1 MEYRKEYGGSADMS
15 EEQML
20 SRVLSDM
27 DATGCRT
34 CSCNRSSQNTRT
46 GCGSRCSSG
55 CGCNGNNDTGSGGQ
69 QVSGSCVAGSSVDPL
84 SGFPLAMAY
93 VPNQPWE
100 GIQEPEQALS
110 SGTLFTGLLFP
121 WHPSRCGESRGCG
134 CGRN

>member
-1 MEYRKEYGGSADMS
+1 MEYRKEYGSSTDMS

-20 SRVLSDM
+20 RRVLSDM
-27 DATGCRT
+27 DDTGCRS

-46 GCGSRCSSG
+46 GSRCASN
-55 CGCNGNNDTGSGGQ
+55 CTCNGNGGGQ
-69 QVSGSCVAGSSVDPL
+69 QDVPSSGSCVAGSGVDPL

-100 GIQEPEQALS
+100 GIQEPEDALA

-121 WHPSRCGESRGCG
+121 WHPSRCGESKGCG